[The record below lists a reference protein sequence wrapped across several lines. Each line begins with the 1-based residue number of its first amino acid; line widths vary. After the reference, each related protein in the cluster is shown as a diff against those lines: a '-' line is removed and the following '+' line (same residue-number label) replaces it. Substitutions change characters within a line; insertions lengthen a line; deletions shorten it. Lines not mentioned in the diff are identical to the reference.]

1 MLEQPEVLDEPRE
14 EEGYKTTDPLI
25 LEAKLEQLCIS
36 YLKEMD
42 TLLNENL
49 IDEAVTFL
57 PPTKIYFNLT
67 LAIENKNRITQ
78 Q

>member
-1 MLEQPEVLDEPRE
+1 MLEQPEVLDEPQE

-49 IDEAVTFL
+49 MDEAVTFL
-57 PPTKIYFNLT
+57 SP
-67 LAIENKNRITQ
+67 
-78 Q
+78 